1 MYILKILVT
10 SNSFCEYSQEPIKK
24 LEDSGFEVIRNKYKR
39 MMNEEEFINE
49 LKGVDALILS
59 TETVNK
65 KVIDSSPELKIISR
79 YGVGLDNI
87 DLKYCKEKGIPV
99 TVTKGGNSNAVAEFA
114 VTLIL
119 AASKGIGSSSYY
131 AKNGIWK
138 KFSGLDLERKTLGVI
153 GLGAIG
159 KTVVKRLQ
167 GFDLNILAYDVYYD
181 DEFVQKYNIKKASI
195 DEIVKNADV
204 ITLHAPAIDNKPLIG
219 KAEFEKMKKGMVLI
233 NTARASLIDYD
244 QLIKSL
250 DNKTVFAAG
259 LDVHENEPEY
269 DNRLKKYDNVIL
281 TPHNAA
287 ITKEATDRTSM
298 MAVDHILDFFG
309 KE

>member
-1 MYILKILVT
+1 MFILKILVT

-138 KFSGLDLERKTLGVI
+138 KFSGLDLERKTLGGI
-153 GLGAIG
+153 GLGV
-159 KTVVKRLQ
+159 T
-167 GFDLNILAYDVYYD
+167 
-181 DEFVQKYNIKKASI
+181 
-195 DEIVKNADV
+195 
-204 ITLHAPAIDNKPLIG
+204 
-219 KAEFEKMKKGMVLI
+219 
-233 NTARASLIDYD
+233 
-244 QLIKSL
+244 
-250 DNKTVFAAG
+250 FAG
-259 LDVHENEPEY
+259 
-269 DNRLKKYDNVIL
+269 I
-281 TPHNAA
+281 
-287 ITKEATDRTSM
+287 
-298 MAVDHILDFFG
+298 
-309 KE
+309 